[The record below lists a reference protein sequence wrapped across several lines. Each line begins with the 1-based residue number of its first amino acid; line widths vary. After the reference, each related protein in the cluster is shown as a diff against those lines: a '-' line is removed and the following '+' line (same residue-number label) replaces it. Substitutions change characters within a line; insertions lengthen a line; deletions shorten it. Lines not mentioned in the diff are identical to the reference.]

1 MKGRKSILTVGGVF
15 VVGILA
21 LALLF
26 GGSALPANAAP
37 PRQANPTPTATIGP
51 IISLPANGNQAGTLG
66 AFQGQLT
73 QLYNQVADSVV
84 SISILGTPP
93 QGSFSQ
99 FPFQTQPQQQPEE
112 IIPLGAGSG
121 VVWDNQGHIV
131 TNNHVVENAQ
141 QLMVTFHDGTSARAT
156 VIGTDPYSD
165 LAVIDVDV
173 PASQLHPIRPG
184 SMSDVQVGD
193 LAFALGNPY
202 GLGSSFSMGLVSAL
216 GRELPTG
223 NGSFNFSIPSIIQTS
238 APINPGNSGGA
249 LVGLDGSLIG
259 IPTAIISASGA
270 GSGVGFAIPVSIVKA
285 EVPTLIRTGQFQH
298 AYLGI
303 TGTSLTAGIAQQMGL
318 SVQNGALIVD
328 VDPNGPAA
336 KAGLSGGNRTVTIN
350 GVNIQVGGDVITA
363 INGQPIQNMQEL
375 TSYLTLNAKSGE
387 TVTLTILRNGQSR
400 QVSVTLAAR
409 PSANIPQ
416 TGGTSRTAGVQ
427 MGILAAPLT
436 SDLLQQ
442 YNLPSGT
449 QGVLVGPVTP
459 NSPADQAGV
468 QPGDIITALNGH
480 NVTSPQDLR
489 NQLDQVRPGES
500 ATVTILRSGQTL
512 QLTLHFSQSQQSPT
526 AVPAPSN
533 TPAPSP
539 NGTQLIPNTDLQL
552 LESFVGI
559 QAGVIN
565 SNSSA
570 QAFNLPANTRGIYI
584 NKITPGSPASQTV
597 LQSGDVITGMNGQ
610 DILTQVGVAQL
621 IRAIISGRQ
630 ITLDV
635 LRNGSTLQIPINAG
649 SALAPTSTPSTLA
662 LNLQALESFIGVQAQ
677 IVNSSAAAQSFNLP
691 ANTRGI
697 YISNILPGSI
707 ASQTTL
713 QSGDV
718 ITGMNGQNVSTSL
731 DLAQLTQNILSGQQV
746 TLDVL
751 RNGSTAQI
759 PLNLGF

>member
-1 MKGRKSILTVGGVF
+1 
-15 VVGILA
+15 
-21 LALLF
+21 
-26 GGSALPANAAP
+26 
-37 PRQANPTPTATIGP
+37 
-51 IISLPANGNQAGTLG
+51 
-66 AFQGQLT
+66 
-73 QLYNQVADSVV
+73 
-84 SISILGTPP
+84 
-93 QGSFSQ
+93 
-99 FPFQTQPQQQPEE
+99 
-112 IIPLGAGSG
+112 
-121 VVWDNQGHIV
+121 
-131 TNNHVVENAQ
+131 
-141 QLMVTFHDGTSARAT
+141 
-156 VIGTDPYSD
+156 
-165 LAVIDVDV
+165 
-173 PASQLHPIRPG
+173 
-184 SMSDVQVGD
+184 
-193 LAFALGNPY
+193 
-202 GLGSSFSMGLVSAL
+202 
-216 GRELPTG
+216 
-223 NGSFNFSIPSIIQTS
+223 
-238 APINPGNSGGA
+238 
-249 LVGLDGSLIG
+249 
-259 IPTAIISASGA
+259 
-270 GSGVGFAIPVSIVKA
+270 
-285 EVPTLIRTGQFQH
+285 
-298 AYLGI
+298 
-303 TGTSLTAGIAQQMGL
+303 
-318 SVQNGALIVD
+318 
-328 VDPNGPAA
+328 
-336 KAGLSGGNRTVTIN
+336 
-350 GVNIQVGGDVITA
+350 
-363 INGQPIQNMQEL
+363 
-375 TSYLTLNAKSGE
+375 
-387 TVTLTILRNGQSR
+387 
-400 QVSVTLAAR
+400 
-409 PSANIPQ
+409 
-416 TGGTSRTAGVQ
+416 

-713 QSGDV
+713 QFGDV